1 MWDQARITLILIFIC
16 PILTRNGWILY
27 PGQVDLTVQDPLELM
42 GRVDKAN
49 IAIADARGT
58 IGADYN
64 RLEHAS
70 QDIGQA
76 NIQLTEAESRIRD
89 ADMAELMME
98 NVKLQILSQA
108 QQSMMAQAN
117 QVPQG
122 VLQLLQ

>member
-1 MWDQARITLILIFIC
+1 
-16 PILTRNGWILY
+16 
-27 PGQVDLTVQDPLELM
+27 M

-76 NIQLTEAESRIRD
+76 NGKREAANPEPG
-89 ADMAELMME
+89 AAEHDGAGKPGAAGRASAAPVSNPIE
-98 NVKLQILSQA
+98 CA
-108 QQSMMAQAN
+108 FRH
-117 QVPQG
+117 G
-122 VLQLLQ
+122 VGIGAG

>member
-1 MWDQARITLILIFIC
+1 
-16 PILTRNGWILY
+16 
-27 PGQVDLTVQDPLELM
+27 M